1 MPIASEP
8 NLRKITEQNQLSG
21 LYLLYGEEPYLVSQ
35 WANRIIKKVVGKDA
49 SDFNFQRFS
58 GDVSA
63 DDLGDASEAL
73 PFMADK
79 KCVAVSDLTLD
90 GRTPNEMKKLEQLIS
105 EVPETTVLLIYQLS
119 PNILSTKDKK
129 WKKILDLCKKYG
141 TVVTFPRKSQQELSK
156 ILCTGASKRNC
167 TLSKFNADK
176 IIASAGT
183 DLSTL
188 FQELEKLC
196 AYTGEGEITKETI
209 DQLVT
214 KTLEVRIYDLSKW
227 ILAGNYDK
235 AYLLLDQLFAQNVE
249 PISLLSV
256 LSGTYMD
263 LYRVRSAIEN
273 GNRALDVGKYFDYS
287 RREFVL
293 TRAEREVR
301 NLSMSVLRKSLDVL
315 EKADLALKSSRG
327 NRRIILEKTLAKLLL
342 TAKGD

>member
-1 MPIASEP
+1 MPIVSEP

-119 PNILSTKDKK
+119 SNVLSAKDKK
-129 WKKILDLCKKYG
+129 WKKILDLCKKNG

-176 IIASAGT
+176 MIVSAGT

-188 FQELEKLC
+188 LQELEKLC

-263 LYRVRSAIEN
+263 LYRVRSAIES
-273 GNRALDVGKYFDYS
+273 GNRALDVGKHFDYS

-301 NLSMSVLRKSLDVL
+301 DLSMSVLRKSLDVL

-327 NRRIILEKTLAKLLL
+327 NRRIILEKTLAELLL